1 LGYASGVTFSQDDLA
16 ALAAEE
22 EIRIETRSA
31 AGETHRTIIWVVVAD
46 GVVYVRSVNGETARW
61 YREALAD
68 PAVVI
73 HVGGR
78 RRSTAAPRA
87 IPARVVPA
95 SDPASV
101 EACGAGFRAKYAT
114 DPALRTMLREHT
126 LPTTL
131 RVEAA

>member
-1 LGYASGVTFSQDDLA
+1 VTFSEEDLA
-16 ALAAEE
+16 ALAAED
-22 EIRIETRSA
+22 EIRIETRSGN
-31 AGETHRTIIWVVVAD
+31 GETHRTTIWVVVES
-46 GVVYVRSVNGETARW
+46 GVVYIRSVNGATARW
-61 YREALAD
+61 YREALGD
-68 PAVVI
+68 PSVVI

-78 RRSTAAPRA
+78 RRSTAGARA

-101 EACGAGFRAKYAT
+101 EACTAGLRAKYAT
-114 DPALRTMLREHT
+114 DPSLRTMLREHT

>member
-1 LGYASGVTFSQDDLA
+1 VTFSQDDLA

-22 EIRIETRSA
+22 EIKIETRSPS
-31 AGETHRTIIWVVVAD
+31 GEAHRTIVWVVVQD
-46 GVVYVRSVNGETARW
+46 GVVYIRSVNGATARW

-68 PAVVI
+68 PSVVI

-78 RRSTAAPRA
+78 RRSAAAPRA

-101 EACGAGFRAKYAT
+101 EACSAALRAKYAT
-114 DPALRTMLREHT
+114 DPSLGTMLREHT

>member
-1 LGYASGVTFSQDDLA
+1 VTFSQEDLA

-22 EIRIETRSA
+22 EIRIETRSPS
-31 AGETHRTIIWVVVAD
+31 GETHRTIIWAVVEE
-46 GVVYVRSVNGETARW
+46 GVVYIRSVNGETARW

-73 HVGGR
+73 HLGGR
-78 RRSTAAPRA
+78 RGSTTAPRA
-87 IPARVVPA
+87 IAARVTPA
-95 SDPASV
+95 TDPASV
-101 EACGAGFRAKYAT
+101 EACSTALRAKYAT

>member
-1 LGYASGVTFSQDDLA
+1 VTFSQEDLA

-22 EIRIETRSA
+22 EIRIETGSP
-31 AGETHRTIIWVVVAD
+31 AGESHRTIMWVVVQD
-46 GVVYVRSVNGETARW
+46 GVAYIRSVNGATARW

-68 PAVVI
+68 PSVVI

-78 RRSTAAPRA
+78 SRSTATPRA

-95 SDPASV
+95 SDPASI
-101 EACGAGFRAKYAT
+101 EACSAGLRAKYAT

>member
-22 EIRIETRSA
+22 EIRIETRSGT
-31 AGETHRTIIWVVVAD
+31 GEAHRTIIWVVVGD
-46 GVVYVRSVNGETARW
+46 GVVYIRSVNGATARW

-68 PAVVI
+68 PSVTV

-78 RRSTAAPRA
+78 NRSTAAPRA
-87 IPARVVPA
+87 LPARVVPA
-95 SDPASV
+95 TDPASV
-101 EACGAGFRAKYAT
+101 EACSAALRAKYAT